1 MAFACFHDRI
11 DLEDIIRS
19 PLFHRGI
26 MKKTIAIL
34 LVAIMAVSSVF
45 ALDATLSGK
54 FTSKLAYDLEDNWLG
69 FSEPDN
75 KLSLTL
81 ALSTATENEGDIY
94 ALVKADMN
102 LVWDASNTTGAG
114 LTEDDLFIGLNAD
127 DSKFEISEVGIYG
140 QGWNLSILKAAEMPK
155 YAKGW
160 ETYNDGDDNVDLKAP
175 VSFKDDLGVTFT
187 LDNIFKAGFS
197 VDADFDENEG
207 KNFLAWASTDDL
219 NIAGIVVNG
228 AVGITR
234 DVTAASDLTYLGLGL
249 EAGYENDSLSATVA
263 SDMSIGIPTE
273 KNVDATFDLDVAANV
288 NYADMVTVDA
298 YYASQTMLGYSYDA
312 KKANPFDG
320 SDDVDTYAVELK
332 YDSVNPFENIT
343 GLGRGF
349 MAYPFNDEGLGIE
362 NYLSAKVGFD
372 MNAFDVPVKLTLAAM
387 DIVNNPYFDLEAA
400 TSVAGFDITVFGGY
414 QAIIPD
420 KDIEENVLHVGA
432 KVAYTLEPVG
442 KLSASTTF
450 LSMIPTAKGAEA
462 QNAMSLELAL
472 ENTTLVTGATLKAG
486 YKTANIIGGDNALM
500 AQSKGAAYVSATIE
514 F

>member
-1 MAFACFHDRI
+1 
-11 DLEDIIRS
+11 
-19 PLFHRGI
+19 

-102 LVWDASNTTGAG
+102 LVWDATVSDGT
-114 LTEDDLFIGLNAD
+114 GLNEDLMTINND

-197 VDADFDENEG
+197 VAADFDENEG

-219 NIAGIVVNG
+219 NIAGIVAN
-228 AVGITR
+228 ASVGITK
-234 DVTAASDLTYLGLGL
+234 DAASKFTYVGLGL

-288 NYADMVTVDA
+288 NYADMVTADI
-298 YYASQTMLGYSYDA
+298 YYASVTELAGADA
-312 KKANPFDG
+312 PI
-320 SDDVDTYAVELK
+320 DTYEIEA
-332 YDSVNPFENIT
+332 DSLN
-343 GLGRGF
+343 RGF
-349 MAYPFNDEGLGIE
+349 IAIPGED
-362 NYLSAKVGFD
+362 YLSAKVGFD
-372 MNAFDVPVKLTLAAM
+372 LNAFDVPVALTLVGM
-387 DIVNNPYFDLEAA
+387 DIVNNPYIDLEAA
-400 TSVAGFDITVFGGY
+400 VAVAGFDIKAYAGY
-414 QAIIPD
+414 QYLD
-420 KDIEENVLHVGA
+420 EFQGA
-432 KVAYTLEPVG
+432 KVNNIHVGGEVAYTIDPVG
-442 KLSASTTF
+442 KLFAKTTF
-450 LSMIPTAKGAEA
+450 LSLIPDVKDAEA
-462 QNAMSLELAL
+462 INAMSLELGL
-472 ENTTLVTGATLKAG
+472 ENTTLVSGATLKAG
-486 YKTANIIGGDNALM
+486 YKTWNLIDNDYM
-500 AQSKGAAYVSATIE
+500 FAQDMGEVYVSATIE

>member
-1 MAFACFHDRI
+1 
-11 DLEDIIRS
+11 
-19 PLFHRGI
+19 

-54 FTSKLAYDLEDNWLG
+54 FTSKLAYDFDKNWLG
-69 FSEPDN
+69 FTEPDN
-75 KLSLTL
+75 DLNLEI
-81 ALSTATENEGDIY
+81 ALSTATENEGDVY
-94 ALVKADMN
+94 AVVKAEMN
-102 LVWDASNTTGAG
+102 LLWKTTGDEATG
-114 LTEDDLFIGLNAD
+114 KPQDESSLANSKLDG
-127 DSKFEISEVGIYG
+127 DSKFEITEAAIYG

-197 VDADFDENEG
+197 VDAKFDENGG

-234 DVTAASDLTYLGLGL
+234 DVTATSDLTYLGLGL

-332 YDSVNPFENIT
+332 YDSVNPFKNIT

-349 MAYPFNDEGLGIE
+349 IGYPGSENGIE
-362 NYLSAKVGFD
+362 DYLSAKVGFD

-387 DIVNNPYFDLEAA
+387 DLVNNPYFDLEAYVE
-400 TSVAGFDITVFGGY
+400 VAGFEITGFGGY

-500 AQSKGAAYVSATIE
+500 AQIKGAAYVSATIE

>member
-1 MAFACFHDRI
+1 
-11 DLEDIIRS
+11 
-19 PLFHRGI
+19 

-54 FTSKLAYDLEDNWLG
+54 FTSKLAYDFDKNWLG
-69 FSEPDN
+69 FTEPDN
-75 KLSLTL
+75 DLNLEI
-81 ALSTATENEGDIY
+81 ALSTATENEGDVY
-94 ALVKADMN
+94 AVVKAEMN
-102 LVWDASNTTGAG
+102 LLWKTTGDEATG
-114 LTEDDLFIGLNAD
+114 KPQDESSLANSKLDG
-127 DSKFEISEVGIYG
+127 DSKFEITEAAIYG

-197 VDADFDENEG
+197 VDAKFDENGG

-234 DVTAASDLTYLGLGL
+234 DVTATSDLTYLGLGL

-349 MAYPFNDEGLGIE
+349 IGYPGSENGIE
-362 NYLSAKVGFD
+362 DYLSAKVGFD

-387 DIVNNPYFDLEAA
+387 DLVNNPYFDLEAYVE
-400 TSVAGFDITVFGGY
+400 VAGFEITGFGGY

-500 AQSKGAAYVSATIE
+500 AQIKGAAYVSATIE

>member
-1 MAFACFHDRI
+1 
-11 DLEDIIRS
+11 
-19 PLFHRGI
+19 

-54 FTSKLAYDLEDNWLG
+54 FTSKLAYDFDKNWLG
-69 FSEPDN
+69 FTEPDN
-75 KLSLTL
+75 DLNLEI
-81 ALSTATENEGDIY
+81 ALSTATENEGDVY
-94 ALVKADMN
+94 AVVKAEMN
-102 LVWDASNTTGAG
+102 LIWETAGNETTGAAQSE
-114 LTEDDLFIGLNAD
+114 TDLFDKTKINGD
-127 DSKFEISEVGIYG
+127 DSKFEITEAAIYG
-140 QGWNLSILKAAEMPK
+140 QGWNLSILKAAEMTK

-197 VDADFDENEG
+197 VAADFDENEG

-219 NIAGIVVNG
+219 NIAGIVAN
-228 AVGITR
+228 ASVG
-234 DVTAASDLTYLGLGL
+234 VTKDAASKFTYVGLGL
-249 EAGYENDSLSATVA
+249 EAGYENDSLS
-263 SDMSIGIPTE
+263 
-273 KNVDATFDLDVAANV
+273 L
-288 NYADMVTVDA
+288 
-298 YYASQTMLGYSYDA
+298 TMLGYSVDEDA
-312 KKANPFDG
+312 TDPTKYFDG

-332 YDSVNPFENIT
+332 YDSENPFENIT

-349 MAYPFNDEGLGIE
+349 IGYPGSENGIE
-362 NYLSAKVGFD
+362 DYLSAKVGFD

-387 DIVNNPYFDLEAA
+387 DLVNNPYFDLEAYVE
-400 TSVAGFDITVFGGY
+400 VAGFEITGFGGY
-414 QAIIPD
+414 QALIED
-420 KDIEENVLHVGA
+420 KEISTNALHVGA
-432 KVAYTLEPVG
+432 KVAYTIEPVG

-462 QNAMSLELAL
+462 ANAMSLELAL

>member
-1 MAFACFHDRI
+1 
-11 DLEDIIRS
+11 
-19 PLFHRGI
+19 

-219 NIAGIVVNG
+219 NIAGIVAN
-228 AVGITR
+228 ASVG
-234 DVTAASDLTYLGLGL
+234 VTKDAASKFTYVGLGL

-288 NYADMVTVDA
+288 NYADMVTADI
-298 YYASQTMLGYSYDA
+298 YYASVTELAGADA
-312 KKANPFDG
+312 PI
-320 SDDVDTYAVELK
+320 DTYEIEA
-332 YDSVNPFENIT
+332 DSLN
-343 GLGRGF
+343 RGF
-349 MAYPFNDEGLGIE
+349 IAIPGED
-362 NYLSAKVGFD
+362 YLSAKVGFD
-372 MNAFDVPVKLTLAAM
+372 LNAFDVPVALTLVGM
-387 DIVNNPYFDLEAA
+387 DIVNNPYIDLEAA
-400 TSVAGFDITVFGGY
+400 VAVAGFDIKAYAGY
-414 QAIIPD
+414 QYLD
-420 KDIEENVLHVGA
+420 EFQGA
-432 KVAYTLEPVG
+432 KVNNIHVGGEVAYTIDPVG
-442 KLSASTTF
+442 KLFAKTTF
-450 LSMIPTAKGAEA
+450 LSLIPDVKDAEA
-462 QNAMSLELAL
+462 INAMSLELGL
-472 ENTTLVTGATLKAG
+472 ENTTLVSGATLKAG
-486 YKTANIIGGDNALM
+486 YKTWNLIDNDYM
-500 AQSKGAAYVSATIE
+500 FAQDMGEVYVSATIE

>member
-1 MAFACFHDRI
+1 
-11 DLEDIIRS
+11 
-19 PLFHRGI
+19 

-69 FSEPDN
+69 FSEPNN

-102 LVWDASNTTGAG
+102 LVWDATVSDGT
-114 LTEDDLFIGLNAD
+114 GLNEDLMTINND

-197 VDADFDENEG
+197 VAADFDENEG

-219 NIAGIVVNG
+219 NIAGIVAN
-228 AVGITR
+228 ASVG
-234 DVTAASDLTYLGLGL
+234 VTKDAASKFTYVGLGL

-288 NYADMVTVDA
+288 NYADMVTADI
-298 YYASQTMLGYSYDA
+298 YYASVTELAGADA
-312 KKANPFDG
+312 PI
-320 SDDVDTYAVELK
+320 DTYEIEA
-332 YDSVNPFENIT
+332 DSLN
-343 GLGRGF
+343 RGF
-349 MAYPFNDEGLGIE
+349 IAIPGED
-362 NYLSAKVGFD
+362 YLSAKVGFD
-372 MNAFDVPVKLTLAAM
+372 LNAFDVPVALTLVGM
-387 DIVNNPYFDLEAA
+387 DIVNNPYIDLEAA
-400 TSVAGFDITVFGGY
+400 VAVAGFDIKAYAGY
-414 QAIIPD
+414 QYLD
-420 KDIEENVLHVGA
+420 EFQGA
-432 KVAYTLEPVG
+432 KVNNIHVGGEVAYTIDPVG
-442 KLSASTTF
+442 KLFAKTTF
-450 LSMIPTAKGAEA
+450 LSLIPDVKDAEA
-462 QNAMSLELAL
+462 INAMSLELGL
-472 ENTTLVTGATLKAG
+472 ENTTLVSGATLKAG
-486 YKTANIIGGDNALM
+486 YKTWNLIDNDYM
-500 AQSKGAAYVSATIE
+500 FAQDMGEVYVSATIE

>member
-1 MAFACFHDRI
+1 
-11 DLEDIIRS
+11 
-19 PLFHRGI
+19 

-54 FTSKLAYDLEDNWLG
+54 FTSKLAYDFDKNWLG
-69 FSEPDN
+69 FTEPDN
-75 KLSLTL
+75 DLNLKI
-81 ALSTATENEGDIY
+81 ALSTATENEGDVY
-94 ALVKADMN
+94 AVVKAEMN
-102 LVWDASNTTGAG
+102 LLWETAGDEATGTAQK
-114 LTEDDLFIGLNAD
+114 EDDLFDKTKINAD
-127 DSKFEISEVGIYG
+127 DSKFEITEASIYG
-140 QGWNLSILKAAEMPK
+140 QGWNLSILKAAEMTK

-197 VDADFDENEG
+197 VAADFDENEG

-219 NIAGIVVNG
+219 NIAGIVAN
-228 AVGITR
+228 ASVG
-234 DVTAASDLTYLGLGL
+234 VTKDAASKFTYVGLGL

-288 NYADMVTVDA
+288 NFADMVTVDA
-298 YYASQTMLGYSYDA
+298 YYASATELAGDDA
-312 KKANPFDG
+312 P
-320 SDDVDTYAVELK
+320 VDTYQIEA
-332 YDSVNPFENIT
+332 DSIN
-343 GLGRGF
+343 RGYYGV
-349 MAYPFNDEGLGIE
+349 AAGETIE
-362 NYLSAKVGFD
+362 DYLSAKVGFD

-387 DIVNNPYFDLEAA
+387 DLINNPYFDLEAYVE
-400 TSVAGFDITVFGGY
+400 VAGFEITGFGGY
-414 QAIIPD
+414 QAMIYGTDEIQA
-420 KDIEENVLHVGA
+420 NNLHVGA
-432 KVAYTLEPVG
+432 KVAYTIEPVG

-450 LSMIPTAKGAEA
+450 LSMIPTAKGADA
-462 QNAMSLELAL
+462 MSAMSLELAL

-500 AQSKGAAYVSATIE
+500 AQDKGEVYVSATIE

>member
-1 MAFACFHDRI
+1 
-11 DLEDIIRS
+11 
-19 PLFHRGI
+19 

-45 ALDATLSGK
+45 ALDVTLSGK
-54 FTSKLAYDLEDNWLG
+54 FTSKLAYDFDKNWLG
-69 FSEPDN
+69 FTEPDN
-75 KLSLTL
+75 DLNLKI
-81 ALSTATENEGDIY
+81 ALSTATENEGDVY
-94 ALVKADMN
+94 AVVKAEMN
-102 LVWDASNTTGAG
+102 LLWETAGDEATGTAQK
-114 LTEDDLFIGLNAD
+114 EDDLFDKTKINAD
-127 DSKFEISEVGIYG
+127 DSKFEITEASIYG

-197 VDADFDENEG
+197 VDAKFDENGG

-332 YDSVNPFENIT
+332 YDSENPFKNIT

-349 MAYPFNDEGLGIE
+349 IGYPGSENGIE
-362 NYLSAKVGFD
+362 DYLSAKVGFD

-387 DIVNNPYFDLEAA
+387 DLINNPYFDLEAA
-400 TSVAGFDITVFGGY
+400 VTVAGFDIKAYAGY
-414 QAIIPD
+414 QHLDLSDYIGVKFNNI
-420 KDIEENVLHVGA
+420 HVGGE
-432 KVAYTLEPVG
+432 VAYTIDPVG
-442 KLSASTTF
+442 KIFAKTTF
-450 LSMIPTAKGAEA
+450 LSFIPDVKDADA
-462 QNAMSLELAL
+462 QNAMSLELGL
-472 ENTTLVTGATLKAG
+472 ENTTLVSGATLKAG